1 MLDLYRRLIMNGWI
15 LAGLLG
21 AAWYLVVVGPMPLDV
36 TNTDWIF
43 QRDDIATAQMGW
55 TFYRNAPWSAQIAL
69 NPDYG
74 MDFSGSILFSDAIP
88 IFAIPF
94 KALSPILPDT
104 FQYFGLWTFMSFV
117 LQGVFGWLLMSRVSE
132 RPEVRMLGA
141 ILILLTP
148 VYVFRMVAWEH
159 MSLTAHWP
167 ILAALYLSLPSH
179 SRLPW
184 LWWGLLVIATGFIHA
199 YTFAMVATIWLA
211 DVARRLIVN
220 VRDVRTWLEPVG
232 VGALLALLVTVTGV
246 WAGPAGVFQG
256 GFGWF
261 KMNVLSA
268 FDPNPFTGTELDR
281 PGWSY
286 IMPDL
291 PNWPADYEGYAYAGL
306 GGLILAAIAAWSL
319 PRFFRTHRLSWSYAP
334 LGLALFGMGV
344 FAVSQNVTFGSVNL
358 WLPWPSPLQSLG
370 ELFRA
375 TGRFIWPF
383 YYFVFFACVYLI
395 AQRLS
400 PRTLLLALGAVIL
413 VQAVDT
419 SRGWLT
425 GGQYLHY
432 RGAFA
437 APLTSPFWDQAAA
450 RYQAVRIAP
459 HYVEHPHYLYVAQF
473 ARAHGLTT
481 DAAYLSRNSTE
492 AQAASEARIAHGIAT
507 GEWPEDTLFVVS
519 EDVARQASSALDRS
533 RNFLARVDGV
543 IVLAP
548 GWTGCADCG
557 ATSYP

>member
-1 MLDLYRRLIMNGWI
+1 
-15 LAGLLG
+15 
-21 AAWYLVVVGPMPLDV
+21 
-36 TNTDWIF
+36 
-43 QRDDIATAQMGW
+43 
-55 TFYRNAPWSAQIAL
+55 
-69 NPDYG
+69 
-74 MDFSGSILFSDAIP
+74 
-88 IFAIPF
+88 
-94 KALSPILPDT
+94 
-104 FQYFGLWTFMSFV
+104 
-117 LQGVFGWLLMSRVSE
+117 
-132 RPEVRMLGA
+132 
-141 ILILLTP
+141 
-148 VYVFRMVAWEH
+148 
-159 MSLTAHWP
+159 
-167 ILAALYLSLPSH
+167 
-179 SRLPW
+179 
-184 LWWGLLVIATGFIHA
+184 
-199 YTFAMVATIWLA
+199 
-211 DVARRLIVN
+211 
-220 VRDVRTWLEPVG
+220 
-232 VGALLALLVTVTGV
+232 
-246 WAGPAGVFQG
+246 
-256 GFGWF
+256 
-261 KMNVLSA
+261 MNVLSA

-306 GGLILAAIAAWSL
+306 GGLILAGIAAWAL
-319 PRFFRTHRLSWSYAP
+319 PHFFRTQRLSWSYAP

-383 YYFVFFACVYLI
+383 YYFLFFACVYVI

-400 PRTLLLALGAVIL
+400 PRTLLLALGGVIL

-425 GGQYLHY
+425 GGQYLRH

-437 APLTSPFWDQAAA
+437 APFASPFWDQAAT

-459 HYVEHPHYLYVAQF
+459 HYVEHPYYLYVARF
-473 ARAHGLTT
+473 ALERGLTT

-519 EDVARQASSALDRS
+519 EDVAQQASSALDRS

-548 GWTGCADCG
+548 GWTGCNECG
-557 ATSYP
+557 ATPYP